1 VKSGPSLVL
10 TEDTWA
16 TLVHGLTLGVESA
29 GVLIAGRAQDANEL
43 TLLARQMLW
52 ASEDSYELRKPDAL
66 NVTSPGYVPF
76 LKRAADEGSIAL
88 FVHTHPNARPRPSKW
103 DREVDDQLREVFKQR
118 TRQDI
123 YGSIVVGG
131 SEQAPRLYGE
141 IETGGHVEP
150 FNKIRIVGRRVR
162 ILRPYGG
169 EGETTSLTEETFDR
183 QIRAFGREGQQALQ
197 QLHVGVVGAGGTG
210 SSVCEQLIRLGV
222 GTITVAD
229 DDVVDASNLSRLYG
243 ANRGDIGRPKV
254 DVVARSAQSIGLG
267 TAVVPING
275 RLTAEDV
282 AVAFRHCD
290 VLFGCTDDNAGRLVL
305 SRLAYWYLIPVFDVA
320 FRITSSDDRITGLY
334 GRVSTLLPETA
345 CLLCRR
351 QVNRDA
357 ARAEVLPPEE
367 RARLEVEGYVAG
379 LEEPNPAVVSFTTLV
394 AALGVSQMLERL
406 IGFGADQPPTELIVR
421 LQDHKLSGTSP
432 TGNQGH
438 YCADPS
444 VLGRGDVDPLL
455 GQVWSA

>member
-1 VKSGPSLVL
+1 VRSGPSLVL
-10 TEDTWA
+10 TEDVWGA
-16 TLVHGLTLGVESA
+16 LAHALTLGVESA
-29 GVLIAGRAQDANEL
+29 GVLIAGRAEDANQL
-43 TLLARQMLW
+43 TLLGREMLW
-52 ASEDSYELRKPDAL
+52 VPEDWYEVREPDAL
-66 NVTSPGYVPF
+66 NIKSPGYVPF
-76 LKRAADEGSIAL
+76 LKRAADEGSLAL
-88 FVHTHPNARPRPSKW
+88 FVHTQPNARPRPSKW
-103 DREVDDQLREVFKQR
+103 DREVDDQLREVFKLR
-118 TRQDI
+118 TRQDL
-123 YGSIVVGG
+123 YGSLVAGG
-131 SEQAPRLYGE
+131 SEQTPTLYGE
-141 IETGGHVEP
+141 IETGGQVEA
-150 FNKIRIVGRRVR
+150 FKKVRIVGRRVR
-162 ILRPYGG
+162 ILRPYAG
-169 EGETTSLTEETFDR
+169 EGESTTLAEEAFDR
-183 QIRAFGREGQQALQ
+183 QIRAFGREGQEALR

-243 ANRGDIGRPKV
+243 ANRGDIGMPKV
-254 DVVARSAQSIGLG
+254 DVVARSARSIGLG
-267 TAVVPING
+267 TVVEPIDG
-275 RLTAEDV
+275 RLTKEEV
-282 AVAFRHCD
+282 AAAFRHCD

-305 SRLAYWYLIPVFDVA
+305 SRLAYWYLIPAFDVA
-320 FRITSSDDRITGLY
+320 FRITSADDRITGLY

-438 YCADPS
+438 YCTDPS